1 MLEGLEHQYLDTCS
15 LVNAAPG
22 TYCERVPE
30 LYLRAMV
37 DSYSAA
43 VAVLDE
49 SGNILYVNRGWR
61 DFLVRHGSPGDF
73 YGVGSNYLNIRRRQA
88 DASAQECARLV
99 NGIGDVLSGKQ
110 TEFQEEYLNRK
121 SIDRRWVRIH
131 AARFDLPQATRVL
144 ITHEDVTD
152 SRETG
157 EARRKEAERIQL
169 LLNVTHILPWEADF
183 KISRFTFVGEQAVP
197 MLGYPIEEWYEP

>member
-1 MLEGLEHQYLDTCS
+1 MLEVLEHQASNTRS
-15 LVNAAPG
+15 FANPAASKD
-22 TYCERVPE
+22 CEQIPE

-88 DASAQECARLV
+88 DPWRTLLRQPGRGPGARGLGGRV
-99 NGIGDVLSGKQ
+99 SQHGRDRHHRAGGFGARSGGDRGGQ
-110 TEFQEEYLNRK
+110 
-121 SIDRRWVRIH
+121 
-131 AARFDLPQATRVL
+131 
-144 ITHEDVTD
+144 
-152 SRETG
+152 
-157 EARRKEAERIQL
+157 
-169 LLNVTHILPWEADF
+169 
-183 KISRFTFVGEQAVP
+183 
-197 MLGYPIEEWYEP
+197 